1 MLYKNFEDFSSKR
14 SRAQRKAVE
23 FTNGYGISAVR
34 MNGAWEVAV
43 LKDGS
48 LCYDTHITSD
58 VIPGLEWDEV
68 MKIAKE
74 IAFLPLAFS
83 PNSNKDGETDGP
95 LLDIGVD
102 I

>member
-1 MLYKNFEDFSSKR
+1 MLYKNFEDFSSKK

-23 FTNGYGISAVR
+23 FAKGYGISAIR
-34 MNGAWEVAV
+34 MSGAWEIAV

-48 LCYDTHITSD
+48 LCYDTPITGD

-68 MKIAKE
+68 VEIAKE
-74 IAFLPLAFS
+74 IASLPLPFS
-83 PNSNKDGETDGP
+83 PNSNEDGETDGP